1 MDYTVLFF
9 LAILTTATQTT
20 PLHHHCNSDVN
31 SPASGMADLQQ
42 HTSLHYCLIDNCTI
56 MRIDTGQQLEII
68 YTTQSLLVVTP
79 KDGHT
84 SMIISKSE
92 PEPICSTPNTTTEDI
107 TITQVAGIIIVTA
120 IGFVCGY
127 IAVVHVIFKELR
139 NTFGKLM
146 LIYSAALVFQC
157 IDVLALNITHHSIA
171 VHSTMVCY
179 LLNVLFMLLTVVSEV
194 CATSFVAYLAY
205 IMRLSCQVRQR
216 TKEIDRRF
224 FKYSVFHILGLSLLF
239 GIFVVSYD
247 FGTGTYEHTLLPNGH
262 CSFLVQSEYNTIVAN
277 QTFIYINEFIQTLL
291 LVAYFVYYFKL
302 KKMLTLVPDMANT
315 ATRHDRLF
323 LKIAITMGAT
333 LGISQVLLASS
344 WYFDTEITLRIAGF
358 FFFIQQCV
366 FMSFYMCTKRM
377 SRLCKKKFRTTQ
389 TP

>member
-9 LAILTTATQTT
+9 LAILTVTETT
-20 PLHHHCNSDVN
+20 LIRHHCNSDVH
-31 SPASGMADLQQ
+31 SPASGMADLNQPTALQ
-42 HTSLHYCLIDNCTI
+42 YCLIDNCTI
-56 MRIDTGQQLEII
+56 MSIDTGQQLDIL
-68 YTTQSLLVVTP
+68 YTTESLLVVTP
-79 KDGHT
+79 TDGHT
-84 SMIISKSE
+84 SMIISKKE
-92 PEPICSTPNTTTEDI
+92 LEPICFTPDTTTEDT
-107 TITQVAGIIIVTA
+107 TIIQVIGIIIPSFIA
-120 IGFVCGY
+120 FVCGY
-127 IAVVHVIFKELR
+127 IAVVHMIFKELR

-146 LIYSAALVFQC
+146 LIYSTVLVLQC

-179 LLNVLFMLLTVVSEV
+179 LLNVSFMLLTVFSEV

-205 IMRLSCQVRQR
+205 IMRLSYQMRQR

-224 FKYSVFHILGLSLLF
+224 FKYSIFHILGLLLLF
-239 GIFVVSYD
+239 GIFVVGYD
-247 FGTGTYEHTLLPNGH
+247 FGTGTYKHTLLPNGH
-262 CSFLVQSEYNTIVAN
+262 CSFLVQSEYNTIIAN
-277 QTFIYINEFIQTLL
+277 QTFTYINEFIQTLL

-302 KKMLTLVPDMANT
+302 KKMLTQVPDMANT

-323 LKIAITMGAT
+323 FKIAITMIAT

-344 WYFDTEITLRIAGF
+344 WYFDSEITLRIAGL

-377 SRLCKKKFRTTQ
+377 SRLCKKKFCTV
-389 TP
+389 